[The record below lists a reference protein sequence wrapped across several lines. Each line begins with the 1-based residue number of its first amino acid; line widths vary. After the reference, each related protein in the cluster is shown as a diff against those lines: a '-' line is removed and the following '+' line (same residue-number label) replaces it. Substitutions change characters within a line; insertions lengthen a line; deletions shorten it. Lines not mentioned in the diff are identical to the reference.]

1 MNSSQHGSSSGAEPE
16 TATPHGPAEFLIAQQ
31 QLNAVADILATDA
44 LQDVGED
51 RLRDI
56 SASLSAIHA
65 LLSPEQRHDSAEPIA
80 EAKSDSNYDHDHDA
94 ADGGTF
100 TTSGTATGAAHHE
113 HRVRPER
120 PANGVVH
127 EDATRIRG
135 RGPRIHCQRKLQG
148 RSRRRHRP

>member
-16 TATPHGPAEFLIAQQ
+16 HATPHGPAEFLIAQQ

-51 RLRDI
+51 RRRDV
-56 SASLSAIHA
+56 SASLPATRA

-113 HRVRPER
+113 HDHNYD
-120 PANGVVH
+120 NGDGRT
-127 EDATRIRG
+127 DATVHDG
-135 RGPRIHCQRKLQG
+135 DDQ
-148 RSRRRHRP
+148 SSAT